1 MASAQILLLSV
12 FIGLDGPEQQQ
23 HSPNAGGETSSFTY
37 QDDSNKGL
45 ESLYC
50 TLAQSASRWDALDT
64 PAGLQRL
71 SSASNYFLA
80 KGMLVEALTAAA
92 SLVGL
97 CQQDKLISTVRKEEC
112 GFLDDWVFSVKNVIS
127 TAVKVL

>member
-1 MASAQILLLSV
+1 M
-12 FIGLDGPEQQQ
+12 
-23 HSPNAGGETSSFTY
+23 
-37 QDDSNKGL
+37 
-45 ESLYC
+45 
-50 TLAQSASRWDALDT
+50 ALDT

-71 SSASNYFLA
+71 SSASNYFLS

-92 SLVGL
+92 SLFGL
-97 CQQDKLISTVRKEEC
+97 CQQDKLISTLHKEEC

>member
-1 MASAQILLLSV
+1 
-12 FIGLDGPEQQQ
+12 
-23 HSPNAGGETSSFTY
+23 
-37 QDDSNKGL
+37 
-45 ESLYC
+45 
-50 TLAQSASRWDALDT
+50 
-64 PAGLQRL
+64 
-71 SSASNYFLA
+71 
-80 KGMLVEALTAAA
+80 MLVEALTAAA